1 MLPVAQRIVL
11 VIIGMNVF
19 LWVGGFMPPG
29 SSIQTV
35 YSWVPGGLAD
45 YSDLNASN
53 LDIQATDGSTVR
65 SQGLGSFIAQTLD
78 FLESIPLLGGFVNL
92 IEIVIGFFFDMVFG
106 FATAFN
112 NMNLPGIISVPLTII
127 LMGIQIMALL
137 DLMLGIIT
145 ARGGKQS

>member
-1 MLPVAQRIVL
+1 MLPVAQRIIL

-19 LWVGGFMPPG
+19 LWVGGFMPAG

-45 YSDLNASN
+45 YNDLNASN
-53 LDIQATDGSTVR
+53 LDLSINGTTIR
-65 SQGLGSFIAQTLD
+65 SQGLGSFISQTLD
-78 FLESIPLLGGFVNL
+78 FLENIPLIGGFISL
-92 IEIVIGFFFDMVFG
+92 IEIVLGFIFDMVFG

-112 NMNLPGIISVPLTII
+112 NMNLPTLISVPLTII

-137 DLMLGIIT
+137 DAMLQIIS
-145 ARGGKQS
+145 ARGGRQA